1 LGSLSSKFNFILFGL
16 GVVSMDSNFT
26 FVLPMLYLRTL
37 RMCVKFV
44 LILALG
50 FLHRN

>member
-1 LGSLSSKFNFILFGL
+1 
-16 GVVSMDSNFT
+16 MDSNFT

-44 LILALG
+44 LILPLAAVVQIFWLPVDQ
-50 FLHRN
+50 R